1 MAHLKRSLGIGL
13 WFMFLTLPLVVVR
26 VNTISREVE
35 WRWANLLWIGL
46 AAFAIAW
53 LWQFSVN
60 RRAARC
66 VPVVADAG
74 RADGR
79 SSWVQ
84 RLANDPQ
91 LSRRVLLGAAA
102 AALAFPWLA
111 STAQNFYHV
120 NVMVSALIFV
130 VLGLGLNITVGLAG
144 LLDLGY
150 IAFFAVGAYTYALL
164 AKNFDLGFWTCLPLG
179 GVMGMLFGVVLGF
192 PILRLRGDYLAIVT
206 LGFGSITKIVLE
218 NWDTLFGG
226 AAGIANIPRPELF
239 GLLLD
244 GRQKSIYSYYIVLAL
259 VALTIFVTTRLK
271 NSRIGRAWM
280 ALREDEI
287 ASVAMGVDMARTKL
301 SAYALGAFWA
311 GLVGVVFAAH
321 NNFINPDSFTF
332 MDSAMILAM
341 VVLGGMGS
349 ILGVVIAALALKLL
363 PEYLRAF
370 AEYRM
375 LLFGALMVLMMVFRP
390 QGLISDVRRRYDR
403 IGGGAE
409 EGKHGGE

>member
-1 MAHLKRSLGIGL
+1 MAHMKRALGISL
-13 WFMFLTLPLVVVR
+13 WFMFLTLPLMVVR
-26 VNTISREVE
+26 VNTINQEVE
-35 WRWANLLWIGL
+35 WRWHNLLWVGV

-53 LWQFSVN
+53 LWQFAIE
-60 RRAARC
+60 RRAAM
-66 VPVVADAG
+66 
-74 RADGR
+74 RAKAASQPAAVSTRTGLF
-79 SSWVQ
+79 Q
-84 RLANDPQ
+84 RLADDPV
-91 LSRRVLLGAAA
+91 LGRRVLLGAALVA
-102 AALAFPWLA
+102 VVFPWLV
-111 STAQNFYHV
+111 SSGQNFYHV

-130 VLGLGLNITVGLAG
+130 VLALGLNITVGLAG

-150 IAFFAVGAYTYALL
+150 VAFFAVGAYTYALL
-164 AKNFDLGFWTCLPLG
+164 GQHFQLGFWICLPLG
-179 GVMGMLFGVVLGF
+179 GLMGMLFGIVLGF

-218 NWDTLFGG
+218 NWDTVFGG
-226 AAGIANIPRPELF
+226 AAGIAGIARPGSFGFEL
-239 GLLLD
+239 D
-244 GRQKSIYSYYIVLAL
+244 SRQKAIYVYYIALAL
-259 VALTIFVTTRLK
+259 VGLTIFVTNRLK

-287 ASVAMGVDMARTKL
+287 ASVAMGIDMARTKL

-321 NNFINPDSFTF
+321 NSFINPDSFTF

-349 ILGVVIAALALKLL
+349 IPGVIIAALALKLL

-375 LLFGALMVLMMVFRP
+375 LVFGAVMVLMMIFRP
-390 QGLISDVRRRYDR
+390 QGLINNMRRKYEINTAQSGTED
-403 IGGGAE
+403 GG
-409 EGKHGGE
+409 K

>member
-1 MAHLKRSLGIGL
+1 MNHFKRSLGISL
-13 WFMFLTLPLVVVR
+13 WFVFLTLPLVVVR
-26 VNTISREVE
+26 VNTVKQEVE
-35 WRWANLLWIGL
+35 WRWSNVIWIGL
-46 AAFAIAW
+46 CAFAIAW
-53 LWQFSVN
+53 FWQFSIE
-60 RRAARC
+60 RRAAR
-66 VPVVADAG
+66 
-74 RADGR
+74 R
-79 SSWVQ
+79 SQAASEPHPEKQKHTLAQ
-84 RLANDPQ
+84 RLADDPV
-91 LSRRVLLGAAA
+91 LSRRALIAVGVL
-102 AALAFPWLA
+102 ALVFPWLV
-111 STAQNFYHV
+111 STGQNYYHV
-120 NVMVSALIFV
+120 NIMVSALIFV

-150 IAFFAVGAYTYALL
+150 VAFFAVGAYTYALL
-164 AKNFDLGFWTCLPLG
+164 GQHFNLGFWICLPLG
-179 GVMGMLFGVVLGF
+179 GIVSMFFGILLGF

-218 NWDTLFGG
+218 NWDTAFGG
-226 AAGIANIPRPELF
+226 AAGIAGIARPELF
-239 GLLLD
+239 GIDLD
-244 GRQKSIYSYYIVLAL
+244 GRMKSVYTYYIVLGL
-259 VALTIFVTTRLK
+259 VALTIFVTNRLK

-287 ASVAMGVDMARTKL
+287 ASEAMGVDMARTKL

-349 ILGVVIAALALKLL
+349 ILGVIIAALALKLL

-375 LLFGALMVLMMVFRP
+375 LVFGAVMVLMMIFRP
-390 QGLISDVRRRYDR
+390 QGLINDMRRKYEYDTV
-403 IGGGAE
+403 
-409 EGKHGGE
+409 EGEHDNDGK

>member
-1 MAHLKRSLGIGL
+1 MAHLKRSFGIGL

-26 VNTISREVE
+26 VNTLSQEVQ
-35 WRWANLLWIGL
+35 WRWSNLLWVGL
-46 AAFAIAW
+46 GAFAIAW
-53 LWQFSVN
+53 FWQFSIN
-60 RRAARC
+60 RRASS
-66 VPVVADAG
+66 VAAK
-74 RADGR
+74 A
-79 SSWVQ
+79 SLAQ
-84 RLANDPQ
+84 RLADDPV

-102 AALAFPWLA
+102 VAIVFPWLV
-111 STAQNFYHV
+111 STGQNFYHV

-164 AKNFDLGFWTCLPLG
+164 SKNFDLGFWTCLPLG
-179 GVMGMLFGVVLGF
+179 GLMGMLFGVILGF

-206 LGFGSITKIVLE
+206 LGFGAITKIVLE

-239 GLLLD
+239 GLALD
-244 GRQKSIYSYYIVLAL
+244 GRQKSVYSYYIVLAL
-259 VALTIFVTTRLK
+259 VALTIFVTNRLK

-349 ILGVVIAALALKLL
+349 ILGVIIAALALKLL

-375 LLFGALMVLMMVFRP
+375 LVFGAVMVLMMIFRP
-390 QGLISDVRRRYDR
+390 QGLISDMRRKYDYD
-403 IGGGAE
+403 GAAG
-409 EGKHGGE
+409 EGDHGRK

>member
-1 MAHLKRSLGIGL
+1 MAHLKRSFGIGL

-26 VNTISREVE
+26 VNTLSQEVQ
-35 WRWANLLWIGL
+35 WRWSNLLWVGL
-46 AAFAIAW
+46 GAFAIAW
-53 LWQFSVN
+53 FWQFSIN
-60 RRAARC
+60 RRASRRASS
-66 VPVVADAG
+66 VAAK
-74 RADGR
+74 A
-79 SSWVQ
+79 SLAQ
-84 RLANDPQ
+84 RLADDPV

-102 AALAFPWLA
+102 VAIVFPWLV
-111 STAQNFYHV
+111 STGQNFYHV

-164 AKNFDLGFWTCLPLG
+164 SKNFDLGFWTCLPLG
-179 GVMGMLFGVVLGF
+179 GLMGMLFGVILGF

-206 LGFGSITKIVLE
+206 LGFGAITKIVLE

-239 GLLLD
+239 GLALD
-244 GRQKSIYSYYIVLAL
+244 GRQKSVYTYYIVLAL
-259 VALTIFVTTRLK
+259 VALTIFVTNRLK

-349 ILGVVIAALALKLL
+349 ILGVIIAALALKLL

-375 LLFGALMVLMMVFRP
+375 LVFGAVMVLMMIFRP
-390 QGLISDVRRRYDR
+390 QGLISDMRRKYDYD
-403 IGGGAE
+403 GADGAAG
-409 EGKHGGE
+409 EGDHGRK

>member
-1 MAHLKRSLGIGL
+1 MAHLRRSFAIGL

-35 WRWANLLWIGL
+35 WRWTNVLWVGVG
-46 AAFAIAW
+46 AFAIAW
-53 LWQFSVN
+53 FWQFSIN
-60 RRAARC
+60 RRVAR
-66 VPVVADAG
+66 
-74 RADGR
+74 RAPTLVDSPLTASR
-79 SSWVQ
+79 PSLVQ
-84 RLANDPQ
+84 RLVDDPV
-91 LSRRVLLGAAA
+91 LGRRALLGLAAVA
-102 AALAFPWLA
+102 VVFPWLV
-111 STAQNFYHV
+111 STTQNFYHV

-164 AKNFDLGFWTCLPLG
+164 SSNFDLGFWTCLPLG
-179 GVMGMLFGVVLGF
+179 GLMGMLFGVILGF

-206 LGFGSITKIVLE
+206 LGFGSITKIILE

-226 AAGIANIPRPELF
+226 AAGIANIPRPEFF
-239 GLLLD
+239 GMVLD
-244 GRQKSIYSYYIVLAL
+244 GRQKSVYSYYIVLAL
-259 VALTIFVTTRLK
+259 VALTVFVTNRLK
-271 NSRIGRAWM
+271 NSRIGHAWM

-287 ASVAMGVDMARTKL
+287 ASVAMGVDMARAKL

-332 MDSAMILAM
+332 MDSAMVLAM

-349 ILGVVIAALALKLL
+349 ILGVIVAALALKLL

-375 LLFGALMVLMMVFRP
+375 VVFGALMVLMMIFRP
-390 QGLISDVRRRYDR
+390 QGLINNVRRKYARDSVAE
-403 IGGGAE
+403 GGDHE
-409 EGKHGGE
+409 R

>member
-1 MAHLKRSLGIGL
+1 MAHLKRSFGIGL

-26 VNTISREVE
+26 VNTLSQEVQ
-35 WRWANLLWIGL
+35 WRWSNLLWVGL
-46 AAFAIAW
+46 GAFAIAW
-53 LWQFSVN
+53 FWQFSIN
-60 RRAARC
+60 RRASRRASS
-66 VPVVADAG
+66 VAAK
-74 RADGR
+74 A
-79 SSWVQ
+79 SLAQ
-84 RLANDPQ
+84 RLADDPV

-102 AALAFPWLA
+102 VAIVFPWLV
-111 STAQNFYHV
+111 STGQNFYHV

-164 AKNFDLGFWTCLPLG
+164 SKNFDLGFWTCLPLG
-179 GVMGMLFGVVLGF
+179 GLMGMLFGVILGF

-206 LGFGSITKIVLE
+206 LGFGAITKIVLE

-239 GLLLD
+239 GLALD
-244 GRQKSIYSYYIVLAL
+244 GRQKSVYSYYIVLAL
-259 VALTIFVTTRLK
+259 VALTIFVTNRLK

-349 ILGVVIAALALKLL
+349 ILGVIIAALALKLL

-375 LLFGALMVLMMVFRP
+375 LVFGVLMVLMMIFRP
-390 QGLISDVRRRYDR
+390 QGLISDMRRKYDYD
-403 IGGGAE
+403 GADGAAG
-409 EGKHGGE
+409 EGDHGRK